1 MSKQK
6 VAVLMLIV
14 FIMVPF
20 QYLRMKWLMKK
31 DQSDMPNPVNLRFTT
46 QK

>member
-20 QYLRMKWLMKK
+20 QYIRMKWLMKK
-31 DQSDMPNPVNLRFTT
+31 DQESVPQVAKLRFTT
-46 QK
+46 PK